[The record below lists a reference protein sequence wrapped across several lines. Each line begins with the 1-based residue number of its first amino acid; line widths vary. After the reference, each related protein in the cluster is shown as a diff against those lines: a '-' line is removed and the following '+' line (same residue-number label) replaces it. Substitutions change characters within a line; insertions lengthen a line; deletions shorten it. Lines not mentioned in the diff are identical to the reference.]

1 MLLIYTMKEIQIL
14 HWLLIVFF
22 VGLVIFYFVQRSSV
36 IIGKEGL
43 ETNSTMPSFKI
54 YTTQNGTKLYL
65 QAQPDDA
72 ANGNPIPTVSEYS
85 EGTSFYIDSTSFQG
99 YKLISSVDNNY
110 FLRLFGNLS
119 GDSKISSQTGF
130 ITSGD
135 YSPKQVSQ
143 QLGTSNLSTP
153 ISNNQ
158 QLFNYNKLSYYAE
171 TTPPVV
177 TPSPLPSPPVVTPS
191 PLPSPPVVT
200 PSPLPS
206 PPFVTPLPIIP
217 FVTPSPLPSPPV
229 VTPSPI
235 PSPPVV
241 TPSPLP
247 SPPVVTPSPGPTP
260 PNMICTPAGSSGSG
274 DQINVHQSKYNYNL
288 G

>member
-43 ETNSTMPSFKI
+43 ETNSPSATTFKI
-54 YTTQNGTKLYL
+54 YRIPIDTTINGTKSYL
-65 QAQPDDA
+65 QAQPNK
-72 ANGNPIPTVSEYS
+72 NGEPIPTVSEYS
-85 EGTSFYIDSTSFQG
+85 EGTSFYIDSKSFSP

-110 FLRLFGNLS
+110 FLRLFNNNFS

-130 ITSGD
+130 INSGD
-135 YSPKQVSQ
+135 YTPEQVSQ
-143 QLGTSNLSTP
+143 QLGTYNLSTP

-158 QLFNYNKLSYYAE
+158 LLFRYYGYYHYAE
-171 TTPPVV
+171 TTPPVTSNVLPIPPVVTPSPGVLPPSVPTPPVNPVIPPGGVPLPIINPVPTPPVV

-191 PLPSPPVVT
+191 PLPSPP
-200 PSPLPS
+200 
-206 PPFVTPLPIIP
+206 
-217 FVTPSPLPSPPV
+217 
-229 VTPSPI
+229 
-235 PSPPVV
+235 
-241 TPSPLP
+241 
-247 SPPVVTPSPGPTP
+247 GPTP
-260 PNMICTPAGSSGSG
+260 PNMICTPAGSSGSS

>member
-36 IIGKEGL
+36 VIGKEGL

-54 YTTQNGTKLYL
+54 YTTNGGTTAGVYL
-65 QAQPDDA
+65 QAQPNK
-72 ANGNPIPTVSEYS
+72 NGEQIPTVSEYS
-85 EGTSFYIDSTSFQG
+85 EGTSFYIDSTSFKP
-99 YKLISSVDNNY
+99 YKLISSVDNKY
-110 FLRLFGNLS
+110 FLRLSDYKVSGN
-119 GDSKISSQTGF
+119 SKNSSQTGF
-130 ITSGD
+130 ISNNLADTYMEDIILS
-135 YSPKQVSQ
+135 

-158 QLFNYNKLSYYAE
+158 ELFTYMDTFYYAD

-206 PPFVTPLPIIP
+206 PP
-217 FVTPSPLPSPPV
+217 
-229 VTPSPI
+229 
-235 PSPPVV
+235 VV

-247 SPPVVTPSPGPTP
+247 SPPGPTP
-260 PNMICTPAGSSGSG
+260 PNMICTPAGSSGSS
-274 DQINVHQSKYNYNL
+274 DQINVHKSKYNYNL